1 MFVQAIV
8 TKFVGPTNTR
18 PARIKAT
25 AAAGSVTI
33 HYDHGKGINANHTAA
48 AHALARKYGWTGT
61 YRGGGMPDG
70 NGNVYVSQPTTLCA
84 KNRLEDEWFSIERDP
99 KTGEAVPFE
108 AAKP

>member
-1 MFVQAIV
+1 
-8 TKFVGPTNTR
+8 
-18 PARIKAT
+18 
-25 AAAGSVTI
+25 
-33 HYDHGKGINANHTAA
+33 
-48 AHALARKYGWTGT
+48 
-61 YRGGGMPDG
+61 MPDG